1 MGLCDARGD
10 SAAAPGAAPAA
21 PPSLVQ
27 NKTPPVDHSEAL
39 FYKPLL
45 MNILVSFISNY
56 LHTMPNC
63 CLEHLAL
70 ILLAYYYHPAGKY
83 PSSPF
88 FPHMPHSLITWTAEC
103 ACEGAGSLISAGSFS
118 FLPFSLAF
126 LPAVCGVP
134 EVPSLALT
142 RSWYLFFCSE
152 DFFFSRALCLGSI
165 CKVQSSTM
173 TSQPGINPFISQIL
187 LKSMDAIFE
196 GEFFLKDFSPHAL
209 TFIPGLN
216 CVLASSTGGETRT
229 IDVVTGK
236 VQQCRG
242 N

>member
-1 MGLCDARGD
+1 
-10 SAAAPGAAPAA
+10 
-21 PPSLVQ
+21 
-27 NKTPPVDHSEAL
+27 
-39 FYKPLL
+39 
-45 MNILVSFISNY
+45 
-56 LHTMPNC
+56 
-63 CLEHLAL
+63 
-70 ILLAYYYHPAGKY
+70 
-83 PSSPF
+83 
-88 FPHMPHSLITWTAEC
+88 
-103 ACEGAGSLISAGSFS
+103 
-118 FLPFSLAF
+118 
-126 LPAVCGVP
+126 
-134 EVPSLALT
+134 
-142 RSWYLFFCSE
+142 
-152 DFFFSRALCLGSI
+152 
-165 CKVQSSTM
+165 M